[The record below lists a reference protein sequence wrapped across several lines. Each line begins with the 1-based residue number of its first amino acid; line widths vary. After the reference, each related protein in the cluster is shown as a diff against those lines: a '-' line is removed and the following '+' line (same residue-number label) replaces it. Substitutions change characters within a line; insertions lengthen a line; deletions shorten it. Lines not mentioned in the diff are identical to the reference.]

1 MDLTFSNLTGDLGL
15 PSQVTNVILTR
26 GSYNSS
32 ASVEASWTPVDGRGV
47 TYNVCYNTIHGT
59 EVDEP
64 PSTSDCIT
72 GVTEPMIVLYPL
84 INRTTYYVW
93 ISARNR
99 MGRGSY
105 SFRQQITT
113 YQRKHNINT
122 LLN

>member
-1 MDLTFSNLTGDLGL
+1 MN
-15 PSQVTNVILTR
+15 VTLAR
-26 GSYNSS
+26 GGYNSS
-32 ASVEASWTPVDGRGV
+32 ASVEASWAPVDGRGV
-47 TYNVCYNTIHGT
+47 TYNVCYNTIRGT
-59 EVDEP
+59 EVEP
-64 PSTSDCIT
+64 PSTSDCIN
-72 GVTEPMIVLYPL
+72 GVTETMIVLYPL

-113 YQRKHNINT
+113 YRRKHNINT